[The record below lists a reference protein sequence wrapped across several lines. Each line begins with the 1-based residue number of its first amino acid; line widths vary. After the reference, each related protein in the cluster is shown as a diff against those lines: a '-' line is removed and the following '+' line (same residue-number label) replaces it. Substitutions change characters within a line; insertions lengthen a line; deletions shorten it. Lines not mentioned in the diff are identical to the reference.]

1 MTKNSN
7 HSEISD
13 AIREILDSIES
24 DVLQL
29 KKDIVQNP
37 LTSQDKIN
45 ELAELIKF
53 INSTQN
59 KI

>member
-7 HSEISD
+7 FSEISD
-13 AIREILDSIES
+13 VIREILDSIDA

-37 LTSQDKIN
+37 SASQDKIN

-53 INSTQN
+53 INRTKN

>member
-7 HSEISD
+7 FSEISD
-13 AIREILDSIES
+13 AIREILDSIDA

-29 KKDIVQNP
+29 KKDILQNP
-37 LTSQDKIN
+37 SASQDKIN

-53 INSTQN
+53 INRTKN

>member
-7 HSEISD
+7 FSEISD
-13 AIREILDSIES
+13 AIREILDSIDA

-37 LTSQDKIN
+37 SASQDKIN

-53 INSTQN
+53 INRTKN